1 MVIFRCDGTYEGI
14 LTAVF
19 SGYRSDDVMI
29 ECDNDNMFV
38 SENVRRWLRI
48 CQSPYGLPKEY
59 EKSLTRQNI

>member
-19 SGYRSDDVMI
+19 SGYRSDDVIMTI
-29 ECDNDNMFV
+29 CLF
-38 SENVRRWLRI
+38 SENVRRWLQI

>member
-29 ECDNDNMFV
+29 EGRIYDV
-38 SENVRRWLRI
+38 SCR
-48 CQSPYGLPKEY
+48 
-59 EKSLTRQNI
+59 T